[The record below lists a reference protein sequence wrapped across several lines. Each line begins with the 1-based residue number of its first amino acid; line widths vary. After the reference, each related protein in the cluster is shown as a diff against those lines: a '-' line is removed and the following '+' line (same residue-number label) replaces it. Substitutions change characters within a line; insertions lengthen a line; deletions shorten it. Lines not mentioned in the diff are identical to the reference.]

1 MDTTFCLLAHMFV
14 LHLFWTCPHQKL
26 MIHDPRVLQM
36 VHNVAFGGN
45 DDIGM
50 NQKTTYII

>member
-1 MDTTFCLLAHMFV
+1 MDTTLCLLAHMFV
-14 LHLFWTCPHQKL
+14 LHLFWVCPHQKL
-26 MIHDPRVLQM
+26 MIHDPRTLQM
-36 VHNVAFGGN
+36 VHNVVFGGN